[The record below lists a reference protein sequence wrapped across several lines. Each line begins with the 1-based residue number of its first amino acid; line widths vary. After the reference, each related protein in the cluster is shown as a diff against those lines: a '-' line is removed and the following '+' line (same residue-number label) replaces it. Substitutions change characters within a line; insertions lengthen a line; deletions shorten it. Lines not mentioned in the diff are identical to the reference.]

1 MQAKGRPVLPPL
13 DGGSR
18 GDRVAAR
25 LRQAITSGR
34 YQPAERLVELELAR
48 QLGTSQQPI
57 RDALRQLEQEGLVVS
72 YPYRGTV
79 VAEVSQEEIEE
90 VLVPIRVVIE
100 RYAFACAAPELSD
113 GDFAILGRFVADM
126 RAAGQR
132 RDADALA
139 DADVRFH
146 EHVLIRSGQHH
157 CLQLWRTVQPRV
169 RAYFRRDAPGHTDPN
184 DVAEQHQLLI
194 DALRAADVARLDEVV
209 GEHIHAFLPAPNT
222 GEAR

>member
-1 MQAKGRPVLPPL
+1 MATEFPL
-13 DGGSR
+13 LTVDQGSR
-18 GDRVAAR
+18 GDRVATA
-25 LRQAITSGR
+25 LRQAITSGQ
-34 YQPAERLVELELAR
+34 YAPGDRLVEGDLAR
-48 QLGTSQQPI
+48 QLGTSRGPI
-57 RDALRQLEQEGLVVS
+57 RDALRTLEREGLVVS

-79 VAEVSQEEIEE
+79 VADVSQDEIER
-90 VLVPIRVVIE
+90 VLLPIRIIVE
-100 RYAFACAAPELSD
+100 RFAYRRALARVSDTDLELLEELVSAMRLAGER
-113 GDFAILGRFVADM
+113 GDAE
-126 RAAGQR
+126 
-132 RDADALA
+132 ALA
-139 DADVRFH
+139 DADLRFH

-209 GEHIHAFLPAPNT
+209 GEHIHAFLPAPDT

>member
-18 GDRVAAR
+18 GDRVAAT

-34 YQPAERLVELELAR
+34 YKPAERLVELELAR

-100 RYAFACAAPELSD
+100 RYAFACAAPELTD
-113 GDFAILGRFVADM
+113 GDFAKLGQLVADM
-126 RAAGQR
+126 RGAGQR
-132 RDADALA
+132 GDADALA

-184 DVAEQHQLLI
+184 EVAEQHQLLI

-209 GEHIHAFLPAPNT
+209 SDHIHAFLPAPDT
-222 GEAR
+222 GEAP